1 MKAHTPTL
9 ASLLESF
16 FRKRL
21 VAQRRASPETILA
34 YRHAL
39 RLLLLFAATRLGSSP
54 SRLTLEHF
62 DTDLVLAFLDDL
74 EAGRGNS
81 IRTRNARLA
90 ALRSFFHHVA
100 FSDPALMGV
109 AHRIVS
115 LPGKRTSRQVVSFL
129 TREELDVILTV
140 PDLAAAQGR
149 RDRALLLFLARTGAR
164 VTEAI
169 SVSAMDLRLDR
180 PSQVLLH
187 GKGSKDRVVPLAPD
201 LATVL
206 RALRDE
212 RGVHPDSGEPL
223 FVNAR
228 GRRLTRF
235 GVVHIVRRIVAAAV
249 KTCPGLARRSISPH
263 TLRHTT
269 AMHLLQAEVD
279 LTTIQSWLGHA
290 SVATTHH
297 YVEADL
303 EMKRR
308 ALAQCDFPDAK
319 PARYQPTDELL
330 ALLERL

>member
-9 ASLLESF
+9 GSLLESF

-21 VAQRRASPETILA
+21 VAQRRASPETIAA

-39 RLLLLFAATRLGSSP
+39 RRLLLFAATRLGCAP
-54 SRLTLEHF
+54 SRLTLDQF
-62 DTDLVLAFLDDL
+62 DSDLILAFLDDL
-74 EAGRGNS
+74 EARRGNC

-90 ALRSFFHHVA
+90 AIRSCFHHVA
-100 FSDPALMGV
+100 FSDPAAMGV
-109 AHRIVS
+109 AQRI
-115 LPGKRTSRQVVSFL
+115 LGIPGKRTSRRVVSFL
-129 TREELDVILTV
+129 SREELDAVLAV

-149 RDRALLLFLARTGAR
+149 RNRALLLFLARTGAR

-169 SVSAMDLRLDR
+169 SVNPADLRLDR

-187 GKGSKDRVVPLAPD
+187 GKGPKDRVVPLAPD
-201 LATVL
+201 LVTVL
-206 RALRDE
+206 RALQDE
-212 RGVHPDSGEPL
+212 RGVRPESGDPL

-235 GVVHIVRRIVAAAV
+235 GVVHILRRIVAAAV
-249 KTCPGLARRSISPH
+249 KTYPGLTRRSISPH

-269 AMHLLQAEVD
+269 AMHLLQAGVD

-290 SVATTHH
+290 SVDTTHH

-303 EMKRR
+303 DMKRR
-308 ALAQCDFPDAK
+308 ALAQCAFPDAK
-319 PARYQPTDELL
+319 PAPYQPTDALL
-330 ALLERL
+330 ALLESL

>member
-21 VAQRRASPETILA
+21 VAQRRASPETIVA

-39 RLLLLFAATRLGSSP
+39 RLLLLFAATRLDCAP
-54 SRLTLEHF
+54 SRLTVDQF
-62 DTDLVLAFLDDL
+62 DSDLVLAFLDDL
-74 EAGRGNS
+74 EASRGNG
-81 IRTRNARLA
+81 IQTRNARLA
-90 ALRSFFHHVA
+90 AIRSFFHHVA
-100 FSDPALMGV
+100 FSDPAAMGV
-109 AHRIVS
+109 AQRI
-115 LPGKRTSRQVVSFL
+115 LGIPGKRTSRRVVSYL
-129 TREELDVILTV
+129 TREELDAILAL

-169 SVSAMDLRLDR
+169 SVSPADLRLDR

-201 LATVL
+201 LVTVL

-212 RGVHPDSGEPL
+212 RGVRPEAGDPL

-235 GVVHIVRRIVAAAV
+235 GVVHILHRLVAAAV
-249 KTCPGLARRSISPH
+249 KTYPGLTRRSISPH

-269 AMHLLQAEVD
+269 AMHLLQASVD
-279 LTTIQSWLGHA
+279 MTTIQSWLGHA

-330 ALLERL
+330 ALLESL

>member
-39 RLLLLFAATRLGSSP
+39 RLLILFAGTRLGSSP

-62 DTDLVLAFLDDL
+62 DSDLVLAFLDDL
-74 EAGRGNS
+74 EASRGNS
-81 IRTRNARLA
+81 VRTRNARLA
-90 ALRSFFHHVA
+90 AIRSFFHHVA

-109 AHRIVS
+109 AQRIVS
-115 LPGKRTSRQVVSFL
+115 IPGKRTSRRVVSFL
-129 TREELDVILTV
+129 TREELDVILAV

-169 SVSAMDLRLDR
+169 SVSATDLRLDR

-201 LATVL
+201 LVTIL

-235 GVVHIVRRIVAAAV
+235 GVVHILRRIVVAAV
-249 KTCPGLARRSISPH
+249 KTSPGWTRRSISPH

-269 AMHLLQAEVD
+269 AMHLLQAGVD

-290 SVATTHH
+290 SVNTTHH

-308 ALAQCDFPDAK
+308 ALAQCAFPDAK

-330 ALLERL
+330 TLLESL